1 MLEERIANLENG
13 RGTTCTSSGHSA
25 QLLALFALMSPGD
38 RIISSNKLYGGSI
51 TQFGKTIQ
59 KFGWDCTFVDTDD
72 LDQVREAFEEHDKEN
87 KVKALWCESLA
98 NPGGV
103 VSDMEA
109 LSAIAKEY
117 GVPLIVDNTMATPY
131 LCQPIEH
138 GADLVVH

>member
-1 MLEERIANLENG
+1 MR
-13 RGTTCTSSGHSA
+13 
-25 QLLALFALMSPGD
+25 
-38 RIISSNKLYGGSI
+38 K
-51 TQFGKTIQ
+51 
-59 KFGWDCTFVDTDD
+59 
-72 LDQVREAFEEHDKEN
+72 AFEEHDKES

-138 GADLVVH
+138 GADLVVHSTTKFISGHGNAMGGAVVDR

>member
-1 MLEERIANLENG
+1 
-13 RGTTCTSSGHSA
+13 
-25 QLLALFALMSPGD
+25 MSPGD

-59 KFGWDCTFVDTDD
+59 KFGWECTFVDTDD
-72 LDQVREAFEEHDKEN
+72 LDQVREAFEEHVNEN

-138 GADLVVH
+138 GADLVVHSTTKFISGHGNAMGGAVVDR